1 MPKALILGLAL
12 ALAGA
17 VAPGGD
23 AGVTMRPDPIA
34 WHQVDVDVARAAFEV
49 QADPHLWHT
58 RVVAV
63 RVDPDAFR
71 FRVRGRVVDEA
82 PAWSVARAPASAML
96 ALNLGIHSGVI
107 PWGWT
112 VVGGREVRPPGVGP
126 LSTAL
131 AWDMDGQLHWLTP
144 AQIPAARA
152 SGRILDAF
160 QSYPTLLDVDGR
172 VPQPLVVDRRGV
184 DVEHRARRLA
194 IGLTDDGQ
202 LVVAITRF
210 YALGDRGPAL
220 PMGLTLAEMATVMHR
235 LGCRRAVSL
244 DGGISAQLMVRE
256 NGRQRIW
263 RGWRAVPF
271 GLIAERVGASDRA
284 SR

>member
-1 MPKALILGLAL
+1 MMPA
-12 ALAGA
+12 
-17 VAPGGD
+17 
-23 AGVTMRPDPIA
+23 DPIA
-34 WHQVDVDVARAAFEV
+34 WDQVESDVARASLEV

-63 RVDPDAFR
+63 RVEPGRFR
-71 FRVRGRVVDEA
+71 FRVRGRVLDEA
-82 PAWSVARAPASAML
+82 PAWSVARAPASATL
-96 ALNLGIHSGVI
+96 AVNLGIHSGII

-131 AWDMDGQLHWLTP
+131 AWDGDGQLHWLTP
-144 AQIPAARA
+144 AQIPAARG
-152 SGRILDAF
+152 SGRIVEAF

-172 VPQPLVVDRRGV
+172 IPQPLVVDGRGV
-184 DVEHRARRLA
+184 DVDHRDGRLA
-194 IGLTDDGQ
+194 IGLTENGQ

-210 YALGDRGPAL
+210 YALGERGPAL
-220 PMGLTLAEMATVMHR
+220 PMGLTLAEMATVMRR
-235 LGCRRAVSL
+235 LGCHRAVSL

-271 GLIAERVGASDRA
+271 GLVAERIPVVDTQ
-284 SR
+284 

>member
-1 MPKALILGLAL
+1 VRQALVLATAL
-12 ALAGA
+12 VLAGTT
-17 VAPGGD
+17 APG
-23 AGVTMRPDPIA
+23 AGHADRCVTSRVVWRQTDPDIA
-34 WHQVDVDVARAAFEV
+34 RTAFEV

-63 RVDPDAFR
+63 RVDPSTFR
-71 FRVRGRVVDEA
+71 FRLRGRVVDET
-82 PAWSVARAPASAML
+82 PAWSVARAPVTAAL

-126 LSTAL
+126 LSVAL
-131 AWDMDGQLHWLTP
+131 AWDIDGRLHWLRP
-144 AQIPAARA
+144 AEIGAARA
-152 SGRILDAF
+152 SGRIVEAF
-160 QSYPTLLDVDGR
+160 QSYPTLLDAGGE
-172 VPQPLVVDRRGV
+172 VPRALVVDGEGV
-184 DVEHRARRLA
+184 DVEHRDGRLA
-194 IGLTDDGQ
+194 IGLTPDGQ
-202 LVVAITRF
+202 LVIAITRY
-210 YALGDRGPAL
+210 YALGEKGPAL
-220 PMGLTLAEMATVMHR
+220 PIGLTLAEMAGVMRR

-271 GLIAERVGASDRA
+271 GLIAERIPVVDTQ
-284 SR
+284 

>member
-1 MPKALILGLAL
+1 MPRALVLGLAL
-12 ALAGA
+12 AIAGA
-17 VAPGGD
+17 VAPRGG
-23 AGVTMRPDPIA
+23 AGETMPPGPIA
-34 WHQVDVDVARAAFEV
+34 WDQADGDVARASFEV

-63 RVDPDAFR
+63 RVDPAAFR

-82 PAWSVARAPASAML
+82 PAWSVARAPASATL
-96 ALNLGIHSGVI
+96 AVNLGIHSGIV

-131 AWDMDGQLHWLTP
+131 AWDGRGQLHWLTP
-144 AQIPAARA
+144 AEIPAVRS
-152 SGRILDAF
+152 SGQIVEAF
-160 QSYPTLLDVDGR
+160 QSYPTLLDNTGI
-172 VPQPLVVDRRGV
+172 PFPLVTEGHGV
-184 DVEHRARRLA
+184 DISHRDGRLA
-194 IGLTDDGQ
+194 IGLTDDRQ

-220 PMGLTLAEMATVMHR
+220 LMGLTLAEMAGVMRR
-235 LGCRRAVSL
+235 LGCRRAGSR

-256 NGRQRIW
+256 RGRQRIW

-271 GLIAERVGASDRA
+271 GLVAERIPVVDTQ
-284 SR
+284 